1 MFQLTLIPSNPL
13 LDGSIIYVREPITA
27 EELLKW
33 QFHPFRDLGTDNA
46 GVVVNFIAIEQV
58 SPDTYVHPDDCRDT
72 FTEWLEEWERGEG

>member
-33 QFHPFRDLGTDNA
+33 HFHPFRDLGTD
-46 GVVVNFIAIEQV
+46 IAIEEV
-58 SPDTYVHPDDCRDT
+58 SPNTYVHPDDCRDS